1 MMRNI
6 DAVTHDVIGVAM
18 RLHSQLGP
26 GLLENVYE
34 ALLAGRLIA
43 MGFQVDRQ
51 MPINLEFDG
60 MTFSEVARTDLLID
74 KRLVVEVKSVE
85 RFHPVHAKQLLTY
98 LRLLDLPV
106 GLLINFGES
115 RLKDGIRRLVN
126 NHIDSYPSAPSAP
139 LRET

>member
-1 MMRNI
+1 MRDI

-26 GLLENVYE
+26 GLLESVYE
-34 ALLAGRLIA
+34 ALLAGRLIN

-51 MPINLEFDG
+51 MPINLDFDG

-74 KRLVVEVKSVE
+74 KRLVIEIKSVE

-106 GLLINFGES
+106 GLLINFGEAK
-115 RLKDGIRRLVN
+115 LKDGIRRLVN
-126 NHIDSYPSAPSAP
+126 NHIDSPSSASSAP